1 VGKRKRERG
10 RQRIKKTLRHSV
22 LMRVAH
28 INATE
33 VRNEVNTVTIDANRW
48 ERPKILHVI
57 KDIDVI
63 GVFFDKG
70 S

>member
-1 VGKRKRERG
+1 
-10 RQRIKKTLRHSV
+10 
-22 LMRVAH
+22 MRVAH